1 MAIKRIIRK
10 KILTPLRLFL
20 KDSRTIGI
28 LLLVCTGVSLVLSN
42 VSFIAPAYTQLW
54 QWSFSNTLDHHVHI
68 GFLSIPNSLLIW
80 INDFLMAF
88 FFFLVGMEIKRELVC
103 GELSSLK
110 KAILPVMAAF
120 GGMIIPAITY
130 SLFVKDTIYV
140 KGWAVPMATDI
151 AFTLGIASLLGKRIP
166 VALKIFV
173 TALAIIDDLGAIA
186 VIALFYGGKLV
197 LSYILVILLVVLV
210 LWFLNKRK
218 AVFGWKHVLLGLILW
233 YAMFNAGIH
242 ATVAGVIL
250 AFMIPV
256 KQLSNVEIKLHI
268 PVYFIILPLFALA
281 NTAIVFPTEINGIFS
296 LTYSWGIII
305 GLVIGK
311 PLGIVGVTY
320 FMIRKKYAE
329 LPSDTNWYKM
339 IGAGILCGIGF
350 TMSIF
355 LATLAF
361 TKPLEQDI
369 AKIAVLL
376 ASILAMGFGYSWFYL
391 RHSK

>member
-1 MAIKRIIRK
+1 
-10 KILTPLRLFL
+10 
-20 KDSRTIGI
+20 
-28 LLLVCTGVSLVLSN
+28 
-42 VSFIAPAYTQLW
+42 
-54 QWSFSNTLDHHVHI
+54 
-68 GFLSIPNSLLIW
+68 
-80 INDFLMAF
+80 
-88 FFFLVGMEIKRELVC
+88 
-103 GELSSLK
+103 
-110 KAILPVMAAF
+110 
-120 GGMIIPAITY
+120 
-130 SLFVKDTIYV
+130 
-140 KGWAVPMATDI
+140 
-151 AFTLGIASLLGKRIP
+151 
-166 VALKIFV
+166 
-173 TALAIIDDLGAIA
+173 
-186 VIALFYGGKLV
+186 
-197 LSYILVILLVVLV
+197 
-210 LWFLNKRK
+210 
-218 AVFGWKHVLLGLILW
+218 
-233 YAMFNAGIH
+233 FNAGIH

>member
-1 MAIKRIIRK
+1 MAITRIIRK

-28 LLLVCTGVSLVLSN
+28 ILLVCTGISLLLSN
-42 VSFIAPAYTQLW
+42 ISFIAPVYTKLW
-54 QWSFSNTLDHHVHI
+54 QWSFTNTLDHHAHV
-68 GFLSIPNSLLIW
+68 GLLSIPNHFLTW
-80 INDFLMAF
+80 INDFFMAF
-88 FFFLVGMEIKRELVC
+88 FFFMVGMEIKRELIC
-103 GELSSLK
+103 GELSSFK
-110 KAILPVMAAF
+110 KAILPVMAAV

-173 TALAIIDDLGAIA
+173 TALAIIDDLGAIV

-197 LSYILVILLVVLV
+197 LSYLLVILVIVLL

-218 AVFGWKHVLLGLILW
+218 VLFGWIHVSLGLILW
-233 YAMFNAGIH
+233 YAMFHAGIH

-256 KQLSNVEIKLHI
+256 KQLANIEIKLHV

-281 NTAIVFPTEINGIFS
+281 NTAIVFPPEMNGIFS
-296 LTYSWGIII
+296 LSYSWGIMI
-305 GLVIGK
+305 GLLIGK
-311 PLGIVGVTY
+311 PLGIVGATY
-320 FMIRKKYAE
+320 IMIRKRYAE

-355 LATLAF
+355 LSTLAF
-361 TKPLEQDI
+361 TDPLEQDM

-376 ASILAMGFGYSWFYL
+376 ASIVAIGLGYSWFYL